1 MSPPMNVQLGPVAV
15 VSIIS
20 LMFLGVLAL
29 MMVWFT
35 VPTPNRE
42 ILIYILGT
50 LSGVV
55 SANFAN
61 RVMTPPVNPAPQQQ
75 DPQN

>member
-1 MSPPMNVQLGPVAV
+1 MNLNPVAV
-15 VSIIS
+15 VSIIA
-20 LMFLGVLAL
+20 LIFLGALAMVL
-29 MMVWFT
+29 VWWT

-55 SANFAN
+55 STNYAN
-61 RVMTPPVNPAPQQQ
+61 RTVTKPPEADPAPQQQ
-75 DPQN
+75 EPQP

>member
-1 MSPPMNVQLGPVAV
+1 MNLNPVAI
-15 VSIIS
+15 VSIIA
-20 LMFLGVLAL
+20 LVFLGALAL
-29 MMVWFT
+29 VLVWCT

-55 SANFAN
+55 STNYAN
-61 RVMTPPVNPAPQQQ
+61 RTVTKPPETDPAPQQQ
-75 DPQN
+75 EPQP

>member
-1 MSPPMNVQLGPVAV
+1 MNLNLNPVAI
-15 VSIIS
+15 VSIIA
-20 LMFLGVLAL
+20 LIFLGALAMVL
-29 MMVWFT
+29 VWWT

-55 SANFAN
+55 STNYAN
-61 RVMTPPVNPAPQQQ
+61 RSVTKPPVDPAPQQQ
-75 DPQN
+75 ENNP

>member
-1 MSPPMNVQLGPVAV
+1 MNVNATAL

-20 LMFLGVLAL
+20 LIFLGVLAL
-29 MMVWFT
+29 FLVFFT
-35 VPTPNRE
+35 VPGPNRE

-55 SANFAN
+55 SANFVN
-61 RVMTPPVNPAPQQQ
+61 RTMNPPKPVDPPVEVSQ
-75 DPQN
+75 